1 MKKMLSI
8 ILCALIA
15 GGALMSLAAC
25 GPNPDPLKTE
35 PDAPG
40 YENDTQD
47 TPDISTSEITTPVA
61 LSTEL
66 QEKVNGRISDFSV
79 QMFKR
84 SVEVDKD
91 GNTLVAPI
99 SVYILLS
106 LLANGADFTTKTEII
121 DTLSGY
127 YQYDD
132 GSIVCYAEYDPLT
145 IEELNAYFE
154 SYMNNLNSTEKSKL
168 SMANSIWVNNNTA
181 LEFNDDFISISENN
195 YHSETLERS
204 FDENMLK
211 ELNSWVEK
219 NTDGMIEK
227 VLDNIPE
234 NSVMFLVNALAF
246 DAEWEEQY
254 QENQIIDDM
263 DFNNYDGSQ
272 TKTEFLSS
280 VESKYLSVDNAC
292 GFVKNYE
299 GGDYSFVALLPD
311 EDINIDDYIENWFLP
326 ETFSEAI
333 STAAKGAN
341 VHVMIPKFD
350 AQTDLDLKKV
360 LKKIG
365 ISISFDEENADFSR
379 LGKGAS
385 DEDNLFIGT
394 AVHKTYI
401 SVDEKGTK
409 AAAVTLFGIENNAA
423 ATAPE
428 TYYVT
433 LDRPFVY
440 AIYDNNS
447 QMPIFIGTVKNL

>member
-25 GPNPDPLKTE
+25 GPNPDPLRTE
-35 PDAPG
+35 PDAPD

-47 TPDISTSEITTPVA
+47 TPDISTSEITTTVT

-66 QEKVNGRISDFSV
+66 QEKVNNHISDFSV

-84 SVEVDKD
+84 SVEVDED
-91 GNTLVAPI
+91 GNTLVSPI
-99 SVYILLS
+99 SVYTLLS

-132 GSIVCYAEYDPLT
+132 GTIVCYANYDPLT
-145 IEELNAYFE
+145 TEELNAYFFN
-154 SYMNNLNSTEKSKL
+154 YMNNLNSTENSKL
-168 SMANSIWVNNNTA
+168 SMANSVWVNNDA
-181 LEFNDDFISISENN
+181 AVEFNDDFLSIGKNN
-195 YHSETLERS
+195 YHSEVLDRS
-204 FDENMLK
+204 FDEKMLK
-211 ELNSWVEK
+211 ELNGWVEK

-227 VLDNIPE
+227 VLDEIPYE
-234 NSVMFLVNALAF
+234 SVMFLVNALAF

-254 QENQIIDDM
+254 DENQIIDNM
-263 DFNNYDGSQ
+263 EFNNYDGSQ

-280 VESKYLSVDNAC
+280 VENKYLSVDNAR

-299 GGDYSFVALLPD
+299 GGNYSFIALLPD

-326 ETFSEAI
+326 DTFSKAI
-333 STAAKGAN
+333 STAAKGSE
-341 VHVMIPKFD
+341 VHVMMPKFD
-350 AQTDLDLKKV
+350 AQTDLDLKEV

-365 ISISFDEENADFSR
+365 ISISFDEETADFSR
-379 LGKGAS
+379 LGKRAS
-385 DEDNLFIGT
+385 EEDNLVIGT

-409 AAAVTLFGIENNAA
+409 AAAVTLFGIGDNAA